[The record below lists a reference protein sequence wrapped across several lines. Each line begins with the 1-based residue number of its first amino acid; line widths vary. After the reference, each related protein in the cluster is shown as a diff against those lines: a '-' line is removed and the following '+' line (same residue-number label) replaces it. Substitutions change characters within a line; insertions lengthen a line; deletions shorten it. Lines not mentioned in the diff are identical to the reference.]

1 MRVSDIL
8 DLLSMYDRA
17 ILKIYGRKIWEGRA
31 YTMSEKFG
39 KYFIKSIHPPFI
51 RHNRNSFI
59 LNVSRET

>member
-17 ILKIYGRKIWEGRA
+17 ILTIAGRKIWEGRA

-39 KYFIKSIHPPFI
+39 KYFGKAIHTHSSDTLEIVLF
-51 RHNRNSFI
+51 
-59 LNVSRET
+59 